1 MRDTAHAK
9 TTSQPANRAPNEPA
23 MDKNANL
30 GLNLVVFGQKIIF
43 FTGELKSFVTHMTEN
58 PPRHLVHI
66 GFWSGI
72 GKNVQKVAIFGKSFG
87 TNITENHLDN
97 LSTLF
102 FGQALDQMGQV
113 HGAGLELI
121 CYLFI

>member
-1 MRDTAHAK
+1 MRDTARAK
-9 TTSQPANRAPNEPA
+9 TTSQPTNRAPNEPA

-72 GKNVQKVAIFGKSFG
+72 GKNVQKMAIFGKSFG

-97 LSTLF
+97 LFALF
-102 FGQALDQMGQV
+102 FGQALEKMCKKWQ
-113 HGAGLELI
+113 
-121 CYLFI
+121 YLVKVLVLT